1 MFVSDMSRVK
11 VVMWI
16 VKLEDD
22 PHTDQPHT
30 RVYPA
35 NGINFISETFVSQ
48 LNEMFIKICI
58 NYY

>member
-1 MFVSDMSRVK
+1 MSRVK